1 MKGLIREYKETLK
14 ITKEMIRKIE
24 EQLEPLEAI
33 INDKHARVDEKEKA
47 YEMAAPLTNEKSII
61 SGMKSDLE
69 YAIEWMTTARRPGAK
84 RGIDNR
90 RAYYEKEQPMDPSC
104 FEYIEV
110 QKWEEPTLSKL
121 DKGRLEYA
129 LSILSP
135 REKEV
140 YILLEAKGFSQY
152 KAAEL
157 LCISRGALQTIYKRA
172 KKKMEVMKNAL
183 VV

>member
-1 MKGLIREYKETLK
+1 MKNLIREYKETLK
-14 ITKEMIRKIE
+14 NTNKMIKEIE
-24 EQLEPLEAI
+24 SRLEPLKEI
-33 INDKHARVDEKEKA
+33 INDESAGEEEKAKA
-47 YEMAAPLTNEKSII
+47 YEMAAPLKNEKSII
-61 SGMKSDLE
+61 SGMKRDLE

-90 RAYYEKEQPMDPSC
+90 RAYYEKEQPMDPNC
-104 FEYIEV
+104 FEYIEF
-110 QKWEEPTLSKL
+110 QTWKEPTLSKL
-121 DKGRLEYA
+121 DKERLDYV

-152 KAAEL
+152 AAAEL

-172 KKKMEVMKNAL
+172 KKKIENIKSAL